1 MRRRLTLPACLV
13 SLLLLSA
20 AAAAAQGLLG
30 KRDGDQPIEINA
42 DSLEVL
48 ERERVA
54 IFRGNVDALQGR
66 IRLKADELK
75 VHYKG
80 GAEGGGSL
88 TGAITRI
95 DAAGGV
101 FLSSPTETAQGDRGI
116 YLVERREITLSGKVV
131 LTKGENVIRGQS
143 LVMNMDTG
151 YSKIEGGGAAPG
163 ERVRGL
169 FVPQGGQAAP
179 AASGAAPPAPA
190 ATPKPA
196 QKPARG
202 SGN

>member
-101 FLSSPTETAQGDRGI
+101 FLSSPTETAQGERGI

-131 LTKGENVIRGQS
+131 LTKGDNVIRGQS

-151 YSKIEGGGAAPG
+151 YSKIEGGGAPG

-169 FVPQGGQAAP
+169 FVPQGGGGAP
-179 AASGAAPPAPA
+179 AAAGAAPPA
-190 ATPKPA
+190 ATPKPT